1 MPTNPYFSKPLSNG
15 FAMNPSTGE
24 IMSPSGQVYSS
35 AQQLMQSSQQAEAQP
50 SQGQSSQG
58 NSSTQTGVNTVSMG
72 KDLYD
77 GYNYLS
83 GAGATGSGA
92 SAASGAGSYSL
103 TNTLAP
109 AYGYSASGG
118 TGLATGGAAA
128 TGAGVAEAAGGYSLG
143 TGALSYGGALGGT
156 AAAGSGGAAAGA
168 GSYSLSGALGSSAF
182 GGAATTG
189 GTAGAGAVGGVGG
202 TTGVGGTA
210 GVGGSTL
217 GTMGAVAWPLAIAAT
232 AYMSANQYE
241 NARKQSGGAS
251 SQADWYNFTHP
262 GGSPKITEHLSRQ
275 LSKIPG
281 SPSWI
286 ANALFGASKQKQEA
300 GARKVNRRA
309 LQNIG
314 LMNPDS
320 RSRYNLA
327 DGTQFDI
334 RDYKASTG
342 NDAYNIDF
350 NNPVNADGI
359 GFLNAITGA
368 AVGDKSRKGSDVSNG
383 KTKSDLTGELYNAAN
398 SNGQLDQNIRAMGD
412 KVGGRN
418 VIYQAVLDRWKGG
431 DINADMRDNY
441 LAAID
446 KQYGIANPNNNRW
459 DANLTGKEADRNQR
473 EKANAEKKR
482 QEAAA
487 KNPKP
492 VTQSIYSNPRFK

>member
-1 MPTNPYFSKPLSNG
+1 MIASSAPKTKTASMPQANPSILPSGSIYDYKFSSGPYAGMTYQEVVKYLQGYYQSVNEATNGKPSKPL
-15 FAMNPSTGE
+15 TG
-24 IMSPSGQVYSS
+24 S
-35 AQQLMQSSQQAEAQP
+35 AQGDQALGLVGGIGTAAAAKYGIAQLGTTA
-50 SQGQSSQG
+50 
-58 NSSTQTGVNTVSMG
+58 
-72 KDLYD
+72 
-77 GYNYLS
+77 
-83 GAGATGSGA
+83 ATGA
-92 SAASGAGSYSL
+92 
-103 TNTLAP
+103 
-109 AYGYSASGG
+109 
-118 TGLATGGAAA
+118 GAAA
-128 TGAGVAEAAGGYSLG
+128 TG
-143 TGALSYGGALGGT
+143 TGAAT
-156 AAAGSGGAAAGA
+156 AAGGAAAGA

-202 TTGVGGTA
+202 TTAAGGTA
-210 GVGGSTL
+210 GVGSSTL

-300 GARKVNRRA
+300 GARKVNRRV
-309 LQNIG
+309 LQDIG

-320 RSRYNLA
+320 RSIYNLP
-327 DGTQFDI
+327 DGSQFDI
-334 RDYKASTG
+334 RDYKSRTG

-418 VIYQAVLDRWKGG
+418 VIYQGVLDRWKAG

-446 KQYGIANPNNNRW
+446 KEYNIANPTGARW
-459 DANLTGKEADRNQR
+459 DANLQGKDLDRNVKELAEADKK
-473 EKANAEKKR
+473 KAEAKAKDEPKKEDSKKPR
-482 QEAAA
+482 Q
-487 KNPKP
+487 
-492 VTQSIYSNPRFK
+492 YSNPRFK